1 MKNRLLATLVTV
13 ALILT
18 LVVSANAASETN
30 PNLGAGLYPGTS
42 EPGVITVDCATMS
55 KLNPILMTYGTE
67 LSMAR
72 HLWDAPVKLDVDN
85 NVIPGAAESWTVS
98 DDSLTWTFK
107 IRQGMKWVNSKGE
120 VVADVTA
127 KDFEFGIKE
136 LLNPE
141 VAAEYYYMA
150 SIFANADAYYAYKSG
165 TSEVVVEWD
174 QVGVKALDDYTLE
187 LKLERVLPYFLQQI
201 KFEVFAPIYE
211 PFYTEVGAANYCTS
225 PETGLYTGAF
235 YMTEWVLENK
245 VVTVK
250 NPYWYDA
257 ANVTLEGVVYAK
269 YVDTNARL
277 NAFMG
282 GEIDLIDLA
291 GGEQRAIFEAEGFTV
306 SSYVGGYSFYYLC
319 NNTDVSDLR
328 SPSLRKA
335 ISAAIDRWQFIN
347 TIRKDSSV
355 PAACFTLGVSGVNT
369 PNFSDAVV
377 AANGGEP
384 LYNPVADP
392 ELAKSYLPKA
402 LEELGYTDIS
412 QIKVVLMTSEGTLNE
427 ATSQLIQEQL
437 RVNLGLD
444 VGIEVLTITEA
455 RARRNAKNYDIFFTG
470 WGPDY
475 NDPMTDLD
483 LWVTGGGNNHSG
495 YSSAEYDALIEAA
508 KVETDMVAR
517 EQLFVQ
523 MEMLLAEDMPIIPIF
538 WRAEDYVVSEKM
550 VSGYTRMPFQQINL
564 FYTRLA
570 D

>member
-1 MKNRLLATLVTV
+1 MRKRLLAVLITV
-13 ALILT
+13 AMMLT
-18 LVVSANAASETN
+18 LVASANAASETN
-30 PNLGAGLYPGTS
+30 PNIGAGLYPGTS
-42 EPGVITVDCATMS
+42 EPGVITVNCATMS

-72 HLWDAPVKLDVDN
+72 HLWDALVKLDVDN
-85 NVIPGAAESWTVS
+85 AIIPGAAESWTS
-98 DDSLTWTFK
+98 SEDGLTWTFK
-107 IRQGMKWVNSKGE
+107 IREGMKWVNSVGE
-120 VVADVTA
+120 AVADVTA
-127 KDFEFGIKE
+127 YDFEFGIKE
-136 LLNPE
+136 LLNPD

-150 SIFANADAYYAYKSG
+150 SIFENADAYYAYKSG
-165 TSEVVVEWD
+165 TSEVVVEWED
-174 QVGVKALDDYTLE
+174 VGVKALDDYTLE

-211 PFYTEVGAANYCTS
+211 EFYNEVGAASYCTS

-235 YMTEWVLENK
+235 YMTDWVLENT
-245 VVTVK
+245 VTTVK

-257 ANVTLEGVVYAK
+257 ENVTLEGVVYAK

-291 GGEQRAIFEAEGFTV
+291 GGEQRAILEAEGYVV

-319 NNTDVSDLR
+319 NNTATSDMR
-328 SPSLRKA
+328 SVSLRKA

-347 TIRKDSSV
+347 VIRKDSSV
-355 PAACFTLGVSGVNT
+355 PADCFTLGISGVNT
-369 PNFSDAVV
+369 TTFGEAVV

-384 LYNPVADP
+384 LYNPTADP
-392 ELAKSYLPKA
+392 DLAKEYLAQA
-402 LEELGYTDIS
+402 LVELGYSDVSEIN
-412 QIKVVLMTSEGTLNE
+412 IVLMTSEGTTNE

-437 RVNLGLD
+437 RVNLGLE

-455 RARRNAKNYDIFFTG
+455 RARRNAKDYDLFFGG

-483 LWVTGGGNNHSG
+483 LWLSTSGNNHTG
-495 YSSAEYDALIEAA
+495 YASAEYDALIAAA
-508 KVETDMVAR
+508 KVETDLVAR
-517 EQLFVQ
+517 EQIFIQ
-523 MEMLLAEDMPIIPIF
+523 CEMLLKEDMPIIPIY
-538 WRAEDYVVSEKM
+538 WRAEDYVVSEKL
-550 VSGYTRMPFQQINL
+550 VSGYVRMPFQGYNL